1 MTEKIDFVVTY
12 LDSTDED
19 WIKQKAQYSGESIEK
34 ALNSEA
40 RFRNMDNFQYW
51 FRAVEKYAPWV
62 NKIHL
67 VTWGHV
73 PDWLDTNHPKL
84 NVVRHDEFIPNELL
98 PTFNSR
104 TIELNFDKIDSLSE
118 FFVNFNDDMF
128 LNAEVKSEDF
138 IKNGLPVLQYLT
150 MPIPADSK
158 YNIVQFNNNYSVNKA
173 IRDKKFITRKKLSL
187 KNGFFAFLINLWLLP
202 VQLYTKR
209 YVGFFQDHL
218 AQPMLKSSFKELRK
232 VVSDEFDNAS
242 RSKFRSPNTIN
253 IWTVLDYQ
261 RAEDKFYPHN
271 SFKFGKVVP
280 LENNKKYEEILN
292 SKYKLICFNDGSAEI
307 NFTNER
313 DHLLEALDKKF
324 PEKSSFEL

>member
-1 MTEKIDFVVTY
+1 M
-12 LDSTDED
+12 
-19 WIKQKAQYSGESIEK
+19 
-34 ALNSEA
+34 
-40 RFRNMDNFQYW
+40 
-51 FRAVEKYAPWV
+51 
-62 NKIHL
+62 
-67 VTWGHV
+67 TWGHV

-313 DHLLEALDKKF
+313 NHLLEALDKKF